1 MTVLKSRAPDLIP
14 AILLVGICFPTFAA
28 AETDYDVT
36 MRMVVDEEE
45 LDSSFV
51 QEMQIPESLE
61 ELDRAAQL
69 DDLDAGELST
79 ESQELIETLSSQA
92 RETRDALDT
101 ELPGENLLDSP
112 AGDLP
117 DTGLPEPDLPDTDL
131 PEPDL
136 PNTELPDI
144 GIPDTDVDL
153 LDNPSS
159 TLESSTE

>member
-1 MTVLKSRAPDLIP
+1 MTVLKSRAQGLIP
-14 AILLVGICFPTFAA
+14 ALLLVGISFPACAA

-36 MRMVVDEEE
+36 MRMVADEEE

-61 ELDRAAQL
+61 ELDRADQL
-69 DDLDAGELST
+69 DALDAGELSA

-117 DTGLPEPDLPDTDL
+117 DTDL

-136 PNTELPDI
+136 PNTELPEI
-144 GIPDTDVDL
+144 EIPDTDVDL

>member
-1 MTVLKSRAPDLIP
+1 MTVLKSRARGLIP

-69 DDLDAGELST
+69 DDLDAGELSA

-117 DTGLPEPDLPDTDL
+117 DTGLPEPDLP
-131 PEPDL
+131 
-136 PNTELPDI
+136 NTELPDI

-159 TLESSTE
+159 ALESSTE

>member
-1 MTVLKSRAPDLIP
+1 
-14 AILLVGICFPTFAA
+14 
-28 AETDYDVT
+28 

-69 DDLDAGELST
+69 DDLDAGELSA

-117 DTGLPEPDLPDTDL
+117 DTDL

-159 TLESSTE
+159 ALESSTE